1 MIKKINEKIINE
13 ILYKE
18 LNLFEKKIKKE
29 TKTWVNLL
37 NNINNFFFEIKGKRI
52 RPIFIFLI
60 AKIFGKISKKTY
72 YLALI
77 VEFIHSGTLIHD
89 DIIDN
94 SYIRRSFFSIYAL
107 WSSKTAILIGDFLLS
122 KSINLAIK
130 YDNKNLIKN
139 ISNVIK
145 KMSLIEIYQIEKS
158 RYLNFNEE
166 FYYKIIKYKTA
177 KLISICFEWGA
188 HSAKANEKNIYIMKK
203 IGLIIGNI
211 FQIKDD
217 LLDYDYDTTTIDKP
231 RGLDILNDQ
240 ITLPLIYIFNNS
252 SIKIKKEIINMI
264 QKKTKKNRIKL
275 INYVIKYGGIKY
287 AEKIIINL
295 FKKVKNILK
304 KYDKIEKEALL
315 FILKKIINKNKKI
328 I

>member
-1 MIKKINEKIINE
+1 
-13 ILYKE
+13 
-18 LNLFEKKIKKE
+18 
-29 TKTWVNLL
+29 
-37 NNINNFFFEIKGKRI
+37 
-52 RPIFIFLI
+52 
-60 AKIFGKISKKTY
+60 
-72 YLALI
+72 
-77 VEFIHSGTLIHD
+77 
-89 DIIDN
+89 
-94 SYIRRSFFSIYAL
+94 
-107 WSSKTAILIGDFLLS
+107 
-122 KSINLAIK
+122 
-130 YDNKNLIKN
+130 
-139 ISNVIK
+139 
-145 KMSLIEIYQIEKS
+145 MSLIEIYQIEKS